1 MTTDGMKFVPLSERD
16 GMTLQRIKIGL
27 TVCESDGT
35 LLQGDY
41 GEIVFVTQIAPGY
54 HLLIEVKDDPEDG
67 PQVRVNIMDRPRAHM
82 RQLIRHACDDYQ
94 TFWDDLGV
102 GRRSDARVE
111 GLTLRERTAFLAD
124 QQAYHARDRTK
135 YPQLHLW

>member
-1 MTTDGMKFVPLSERD
+1 M
-16 GMTLQRIKIGL
+16 
-27 TVCESDGT
+27 
-35 LLQGDY
+35 QGYY

-54 HLLIEVKDDPEDG
+54 HLLIEVRDDPEDG

>member
-1 MTTDGMKFVPLSERD
+1 MTTDGAKFGPLSQMD
-16 GMTLQRIKIGL
+16 DLTLQRIKLGL

-35 LLQGDY
+35 LVQGYY

-67 PQVRVNIMDRPRAHM
+67 PQVRVNIADRPRAHM
-82 RQLIRHACDDYQ
+82 RQLIRHACEDYQ
-94 TFWDDLGV
+94 IFWDDLGLS
-102 GRRSDARVE
+102 RRSDTRVE
-111 GLTLRERTAFLAD
+111 GLAPRERTAFLAD
-124 QQAYHARDRTK
+124 QEAHHARDRTK